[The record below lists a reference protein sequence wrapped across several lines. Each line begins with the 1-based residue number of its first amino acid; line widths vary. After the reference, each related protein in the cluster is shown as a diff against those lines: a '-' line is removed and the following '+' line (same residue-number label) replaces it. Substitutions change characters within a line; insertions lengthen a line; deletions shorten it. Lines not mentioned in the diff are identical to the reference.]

1 MTAANGR
8 ANGSALD
15 NPRELVAPTVMPS
28 AAMSS
33 STAPQFSVDQIKQLI
48 AELEVPFDPA
58 VIEWRVTNTTKS
70 GKLRGQVIPY
80 ADPRAYTD
88 RLNSLFTPAGWTR
101 KYAVHTSANFER
113 STDQKTVAKVFVTCE
128 LTIFGLGSHSATGE
142 EWTDDDNAGT
152 SAEAQAFKRACAC
165 FGLGRYLYYFDGV
178 WVDLDEP
185 HPAQTNLGHHAFKT
199 GTRDSPGRCPAQVII
214 HHFDLAPAQLPQ
226 AILHGVLQSLAF
238 QIVIDLVHGRLTN
251 VQHSLA
257 LQMLWLDFVTHA
269 LSPCRVGRSGF
280 SGNVRAAV
288 APVAPRFVV

>member
-101 KYAVHTSANFER
+101 KYAVHTRANFQLSR
-113 STDQKTVAKVFVTCE
+113 DQQTVAKVFVTCE
-128 LTIFGLGSHSATGE
+128 LTIFGV
-142 EWTDDDNAGT
+142 
-152 SAEAQAFKRACAC
+152 R
-165 FGLGRYLYYFDGV
+165 
-178 WVDLDEP
+178 
-185 HPAQTNLGHHAFKT
+185 
-199 GTRDSPGRCPAQVII
+199 
-214 HHFDLAPAQLPQ
+214 
-226 AILHGVLQSLAF
+226 LAF
-238 QIVIDLVHGRLTN
+238 GHR
-251 VQHSLA
+251 
-257 LQMLWLDFVTHA
+257 
-269 LSPCRVGRSGF
+269 
-280 SGNVRAAV
+280 
-288 APVAPRFVV
+288 